1 MNMIWFQAMQ
11 TVRLIEFVFDKYW
24 DVVVFVAK

>member
-11 TVRLIEFVFDKYW
+11 TVRLIEFVFDKYCV
-24 DVVVFVAK
+24 VVVFVAK